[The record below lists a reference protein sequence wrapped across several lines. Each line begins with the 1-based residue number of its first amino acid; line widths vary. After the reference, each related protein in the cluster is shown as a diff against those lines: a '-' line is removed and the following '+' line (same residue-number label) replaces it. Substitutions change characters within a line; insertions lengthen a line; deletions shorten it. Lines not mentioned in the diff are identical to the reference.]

1 VGAVNVA
8 AWLARVDAYE
18 ALWSPVI
25 LPPAE
30 SLVRHL
36 DLCGSGLVV
45 DVGAGTGALLGA
57 IGSAAAAAR
66 TVALDASARMLQVA
80 RTRRGASAV
89 LADAVALPLADGC
102 ASAVILAYLLFHLP
116 DPVWAL
122 AEAARVLGPAGR
134 AGTVTWGW
142 ERAPRASGMWS
153 QILADAGVPPG
164 PLRHA
169 DTGLDTPD
177 AVAATLRSAGLQPEC
192 IWSQPLRRQWD
203 RSSYFRLASGG
214 GASRARLSL
223 VDSATRAKVLVL
235 LRRRL
240 EQLSPGDLLW
250 EGEVICAHCAVWRG
264 DPLVTANSWPS
275 TTDSRWR
282 PYVDPR
288 CYSRQGCTAWRLRA
302 KGGMSGWNID
312 WWQRR
317 RWPRRRWVRR
327 HPVHPGGRRSR
338 ARRGRAARGGRL

>member
-1 VGAVNVA
+1 LHVHKECNQAGGGLAEHREDAAVTQATDPARPRRADVANSYNLGVG
-8 AWLARVDAYE
+8 AYE

-36 DLCGSGLVV
+36 DLSGSGLVV

-57 IGSAAAAAR
+57 IRSAAPAAR

-102 ASAVILAYLLFHLP
+102 ASAVILAYVLFHLQ

-153 QILADAGVPPG
+153 QILADAGVAPG

-250 EGEVICAHCAVWRG
+250 EVEVICAVATRSVSRTNLTVPPGAEIRWLRLTRG
-264 DPLVTANSWPS
+264 PQPPTVAGDRT
-275 TTDSRWR
+275 
-282 PYVDPR
+282 
-288 CYSRQGCTAWRLRA
+288 
-302 KGGMSGWNID
+302 
-312 WWQRR
+312 
-317 RWPRRRWVRR
+317 
-327 HPVHPGGRRSR
+327 
-338 ARRGRAARGGRL
+338 